1 MSSVRQTTTE
11 WVFATL
17 RASILSGELAA
28 GTRHSV
34 YQLAGE
40 LGVSRTPVREAV
52 LRLTDAGLVTVERN
66 RGIRIR
72 GVTAEDV
79 RDVFELRL
87 LIEVPAAAY
96 AAGAAADGL
105 LIEVKEASLRLH
117 ALADTGDTEAFGVA
131 DRHLHAVIAS
141 AVGNR
146 HVVAEIERLRDL
158 IAVRGASTIGRSR
171 TTRDIAGE
179 HDAIVEAVCE
189 GEPVAAARAMR
200 EHLVRTGTLLMRQLS
215 DGEVDESWAERL
227 RSPSSE

>member
-1 MSSVRQTTTE
+1 MRQTTTE
-11 WVFATL
+11 RVFAML

-52 LRLTDAGLVTVERN
+52 LRLADAGLVTVERN

-79 RDVFELRL
+79 RGVFELRL
-87 LIEVPAAAY
+87 LIEVPAAAH
-96 AAGAAADGL
+96 AAGSADEAL
-105 LIEVKEASLRLH
+105 LVELKEASARLH
-117 ALADTGDTEAFGVA
+117 ELAATDDTTAFGVA
-131 DRHLHAVIAS
+131 DRRLHALIAS

-146 HVVAEIERLRDL
+146 HLVAEIERLRDL
-158 IAVRGASTIGRSR
+158 IHVRGASTIGRSR

-179 HDAIVEAVCE
+179 HDAIVAAVCAA
-189 GEPVAAARAMR
+189 EPAAAARAMR
-200 EHLVRTGTLLMRQLS
+200 EHLVHTGTLLMRQLS
-215 DGEVDESWAERL
+215 EGEIDETWAERL
-227 RSPSSE
+227 RSPSGE